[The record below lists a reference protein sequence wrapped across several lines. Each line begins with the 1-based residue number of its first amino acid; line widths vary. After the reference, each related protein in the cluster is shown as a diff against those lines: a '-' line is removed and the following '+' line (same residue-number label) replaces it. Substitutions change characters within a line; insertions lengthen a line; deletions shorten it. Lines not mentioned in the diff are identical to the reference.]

1 MLGSDQLISVL
12 LAADESVAGEIKERF
27 KNEKQIAII
36 AEARNGIDILKLLG
50 SGIKPDVILLD
61 LTITDADLDLLFSQ
75 VKTVNPEVNIVILS
89 SVDDEKFIKAAFL
102 KGAVVYLL
110 RDSETEEFIYALKR
124 AGKGGRHLSAN
135 LSLKII
141 NKLFTRSI
149 YRPVQSSPSFSDRET
164 EVLQLVAEGW
174 TNAEMSEKLFLSKRT
189 VEGHRQSLMEKT
201 GMRNT
206 ASLIRFAVLSGIIQ

>member
-1 MLGSDQLISVL
+1 MLESDQLISVL

-36 AEARNGIDILKLLG
+36 AEARNGTDILKLLR
-50 SGIKPDVILLD
+50 SGIKADVILLD

-75 VKTVNPEVNIVILS
+75 IKTVNAEINIVILS

-149 YRPVQSSPSFSDRET
+149 YRPAQSSPSFSDRET